1 MPKPGKR
8 VEFQLR
14 FWFICAGLMLVIFIP
29 IFRGQNMQAAQQQE
43 QLIQLQEEAYTEAL
57 RGDRLREQ
65 IRTAGTAG
73 FRERE
78 ARRRYGYVRPGVIRF
93 VAEEASLTYADVPM
107 DPEEELDKDW
117 TNFGN

>member
-1 MPKPGKR
+1 
-8 VEFQLR
+8 
-14 FWFICAGLMLVIFIP
+14 MLVIFIP

-65 IRTAGTAG
+65 IRTAETAG